1 MESEF
6 QVKINGEG
14 QTLESIA
21 DLYLG
26 LIEEDFNMTID
37 EMADYLSCSYD
48 YVQKNIAP
56 YVHHIYI
63 NFVANKALFTHKD
76 ESKYIELF
84 IKRKLF
90 SRVGFQQFVLK
101 NSFLLGDRDRYYL
114 DELSPAAKE
123 KLGELAKNQEK
134 KTTTEKM
141 YETIALQQAN
151 LLYSE
156 TELTNP
162 VIKEFKVSEFPIKL
176 YSLKDLLDGI
186 EDLNMKFRYKVK
198 VYRYLK
204 QQGIPK
210 IKIQSLIRY
219 RREDIE
225 SAADFSLPLV
235 VDKEKLLSNIETVI
249 CGEDQ

>member
-1 MESEF
+1 M
-6 QVKINGEG
+6 
-14 QTLESIA
+14 
-21 DLYLG
+21 
-26 LIEEDFNMTID
+26 
-37 EMADYLSCSYD
+37 
-48 YVQKNIAP
+48 
-56 YVHHIYI
+56 
-63 NFVANKALFTHKD
+63 
-76 ESKYIELF
+76 
-84 IKRKLF
+84 
-90 SRVGFQQFVLK
+90 GFQQFVLK

-114 DELSPAAKE
+114 DELSPTAKE

-141 YETIALQQAN
+141 YETNATAGKSSIFGN
-151 LLYSE
+151 RI
-156 TELTNP
+156 N
-162 VIKEFKVSEFPIKL
+162 EFKVSEFPIKL

-204 QQGIPK
+204 QQGISK